1 MGSKTTSL
9 DSAVEEITAVAAE
22 SGTGMTAKANAL
34 SPTQRMGVIRYLQLK
49 KGLSSGIK
57 AVMRKKYPA
66 EVHIYAEWEELLE
79 STLNRKVE

>member
-9 DSAVEEITAVAAE
+9 DSAAEEITDITAE
-22 SGTGMTAKANAL
+22 SETGMTAKANAL
-34 SPTQRMGVIRYLQLK
+34 SPTRMGVIRYLQLK
-49 KGLSSGIK
+49 KGLPSGIK

-79 STLNRKVE
+79 STLNRKVK